1 MQLAHVSYAHINLY
15 VHSVSNH
22 LTNERKKE
30 VPRMT
35 LHVSTNQ
42 KGDPAYWGNTYT
54 NHHLWGSI

>member
-42 KGDPAYWGNTYT
+42 KGDPAY
-54 NHHLWGSI
+54 